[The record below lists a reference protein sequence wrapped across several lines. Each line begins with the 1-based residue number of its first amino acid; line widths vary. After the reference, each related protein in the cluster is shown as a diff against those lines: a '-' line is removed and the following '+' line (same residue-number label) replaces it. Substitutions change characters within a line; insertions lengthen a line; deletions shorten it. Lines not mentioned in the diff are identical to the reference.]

1 MDNVLITGGT
11 SGIGYALARVF
22 AANKYN
28 VVLVSSNYNNLKKA
42 QQKLQSEF
50 SVTVSIFEQDL
61 SELKAAETLYNSIQ
75 AEDISVDILVNN
87 AGYGLVGATEKIN
100 FYNDEKMMI
109 LNMISLVELCK
120 LFLPHMYKKR
130 HGSILNI
137 SSTGAFQPRP
147 FTSTYF
153 ASKAFVLSYSKAV
166 RFEAEKYGVQVCTL
180 CPGATKTNFFVRE
193 GTDLPKFSMP
203 ADKVAEYAYKQFMKN
218 KSVFIPGF
226 INRIM
231 QAFPTNIKMLAVV
244 KIKKYDADGPHTTT

>member
-1 MDNVLITGGT
+1 MDNVLVTGGT

-28 VVLVSSNYNNLKKA
+28 LILVSSNYENLKMA

-50 SVTVSIFEQDL
+50 SVTVTIFEQDL
-61 SELKAAETLYNSIQ
+61 SELKAAEKLYTSIQ
-75 AEDISVDILVNN
+75 AENINVNILVNN
-87 AGYGLVGATEKIN
+87 AGYGLVGATEKID
-100 FYNDEKMMI
+100 FCDDEKMMI

-120 LFLPHMYKKR
+120 LFLPHMYEKQ

-137 SSTGAFQPRP
+137 SSTGAFQPGP

-166 RFEAEKYGVQVCTL
+166 RFEAEKYGVKVCTL
-180 CPGATKTNFFVRE
+180 CPGATRTDFFARE
-193 GTDLPKFSMP
+193 GTDLPKTSMS
-203 ADKVAEYAYKQFMKN
+203 ADEVAEYAYRQLTKN

-226 INRIM
+226 INRVM
-231 QAFPTNIKMLAVV
+231 QAFPTNIKMLAVA
-244 KIKKYDADGPHTTT
+244 KLKKN